1 MGILGRQNLR
11 GRSALMSMLLGTL
24 MLASGFGRTTTGCTR
39 SAVIVTA
46 GATRELTYRR
56 GVH

>member
-1 MGILGRQNLR
+1 
-11 GRSALMSMLLGTL
+11 LGTL